1 MSKHDILGELFAHR
15 PTPKNYIK
23 FFRWK
28 KKNTGGKLG
37 NSGMKEKQQKLA
49 FIVSEKFAVTLTFV
63 PLCVI
68 CHFSSEYLLF
78 GAC

>member
-1 MSKHDILGELFAHR
+1 ME
-15 PTPKNYIK
+15 
-23 FFRWK
+23 

-37 NSGMKEKQQKLA
+37 NSGMKEEQQKLA